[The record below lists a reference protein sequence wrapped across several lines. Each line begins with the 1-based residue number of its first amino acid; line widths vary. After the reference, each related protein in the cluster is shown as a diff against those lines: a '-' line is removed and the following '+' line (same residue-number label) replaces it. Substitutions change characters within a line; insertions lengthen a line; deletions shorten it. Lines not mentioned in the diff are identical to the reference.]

1 VTQPYLVIDPGFV
14 MVARQRSQKQKLSDG
29 STALAYLV
37 VDPLL
42 LWLQDKGGRSEQ
54 VPQIILPLPRSHQTV

>member
-1 VTQPYLVIDPGFV
+1 